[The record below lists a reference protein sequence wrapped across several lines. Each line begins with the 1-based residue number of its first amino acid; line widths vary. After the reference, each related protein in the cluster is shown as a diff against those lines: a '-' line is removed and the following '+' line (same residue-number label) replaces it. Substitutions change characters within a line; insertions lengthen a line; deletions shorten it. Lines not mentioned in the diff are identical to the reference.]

1 MNTATKKSKV
11 VVVGAG
17 KVGASVA
24 YTIMMNNLT
33 SEIVLVDVDRNRA
46 RGEALDISHGIA
58 YFKQVLIRD
67 GDFDDCA
74 DADVVVI
81 AAGLGRQPGQTRLDL
96 ARTNVTVTRDIVG
109 RIMKYASNPLILVIS
124 NPVDVLTYLVQ
135 KESGLRPCRVI
146 GSGTA
151 LDTGRFRYLLSDHC
165 KVDVRNVHA
174 YIIGEH
180 GDSEVPVWSRASIA
194 SKPFDEYC
202 EDCPRRCQKINRQK
216 IFEQTRDAGAEI
228 ILTNTFGG
236 IIRMKGS
243 TFYGVAL
250 AATRIVGAV
259 MGDENSVL
267 TVSSVLTGQY
277 GITDVALSLPSIV
290 NHNGIDRYL
299 DIRISEDEA
308 KLLEQSAEKLKA
320 VIKEVC

>member
-1 MNTATKKSKV
+1 MNTATNKSKV

-33 SEIVLVDVDRNRA
+33 SEIVLVDVDRGRA

-58 YFKQVLIRD
+58 YFKQLTIRD
-67 GDFDDCA
+67 GDFEDCA
-74 DADVVVI
+74 DADVIVI
-81 AAGLGRQPGQTRLDL
+81 TAGIPRQQGQTRIDL
-96 ARTNVTVTRDIVG
+96 ARTNVGVTRDIVR
-109 RIMKYASNPLILVIS
+109 RIMEYATNPLFVVIS
-124 NPVDVLTYLVQ
+124 NPVDVLTYVVQ
-135 KESGLRPCRVI
+135 KESGLPANRVI
-146 GSGTA
+146 GSGTT
-151 LDTGRFRYLLSDHC
+151 LDTGRFRYLLSQHC

-202 EDCPRRCQKINRQK
+202 EDCPRRCLKINRQQ

-228 ILTNTFGG
+228 IKL
-236 IIRMKGS
+236 KGA
-243 TFYGVAL
+243 TFYGIAL
-250 AATRIVGAV
+250 AATRIVGAI

-267 TVSSVLTGQY
+267 TVSSVLDGNY
-277 GITDVALSLPSIV
+277 GISDVALSLPCIV
-290 NHNGIDRYL
+290 NRNGIDRYL
-299 DIRISEDEA
+299 NIRMSDEE
-308 KLLEQSAEKLKA
+308 LMQLGESADKLKS
-320 VIKEVC
+320 VLDEVYSPVAN

>member
-1 MNTATKKSKV
+1 MNTATNKSKV

-33 SEIVLVDVDRNRA
+33 SEIVLVDVDRGKA

-58 YFKQVLIRD
+58 YFKQLTIRD
-67 GDFDDCA
+67 GDFSDCA
-74 DADVVVI
+74 DADVIVI
-81 AAGLGRQPGQTRLDL
+81 TAGIPRQPGQTRIDL
-96 ARTNVTVTRDIVG
+96 ARTNVAVTRDIVR
-109 RIMKYASNPLILVIS
+109 RIMEHASNPLFVVIS
-124 NPVDVLTYLVQ
+124 NPVDVLTYIVQ
-135 KESGLRPCRVI
+135 KESGLPASRVI
-146 GSGTA
+146 GSGTT
-151 LDTGRFRYLLSDHC
+151 LDTGRFRYLLSQHC

-202 EDCPRRCQKINRQK
+202 EDCPRRCLKINRQQ

-228 ILTNTFGG
+228 IKL
-236 IIRMKGS
+236 KGA

-250 AATRIVGAV
+250 AATRIVGAI

-267 TVSSVLTGQY
+267 TVSSVLDGNY
-277 GITDVALSLPSIV
+277 GIKDVALSLPCIV
-290 NHNGIDRYL
+290 NRNGIDRYL
-299 DIRISEDEA
+299 NIRMNDEELA
-308 KLLEQSAEKLKA
+308 LLGESAEKLKA
-320 VIKEVC
+320 VLSEVYEPADK

>member
-1 MNTATKKSKV
+1 MNTATNKSKV

-33 SEIVLVDVDRNRA
+33 SEIVLVDVDRGRA

-58 YFKQVLIRD
+58 YFKQLTIRD
-67 GDFDDCA
+67 GDFEDCA
-74 DADVVVI
+74 DADVIVI
-81 AAGLGRQPGQTRLDL
+81 TAGIPRQPGQTRIDL
-96 ARTNVTVTRDIVG
+96 ARTNVGVTRDIVR
-109 RIMKYASNPLILVIS
+109 RIMEYAANPLFVVIS
-124 NPVDVLTYLVQ
+124 NPVDVLTYVVQ
-135 KESGLRPCRVI
+135 KESGLSANRVI
-146 GSGTA
+146 GSGTT
-151 LDTGRFRYLLSDHC
+151 LDTGRFRYLLSQHC

-202 EDCPRRCQKINRQK
+202 EDCPRRCLKINRQQ

-228 ILTNTFGG
+228 IKL
-236 IIRMKGS
+236 KGA
-243 TFYGVAL
+243 TFYGIAL
-250 AATRIVGAV
+250 AATRIVGAI

-267 TVSSVLTGQY
+267 TVSSVLDGNY
-277 GITDVALSLPSIV
+277 GISDVALSLPCIV
-290 NHNGIDRYL
+290 NRNGIDRYL
-299 DIRISEDEA
+299 NIRMSDEE
-308 KLLEQSAEKLKA
+308 LQQLGESSDKLKS
-320 VIKEVC
+320 VLDEVYGTVAN

>member
-1 MNTATKKSKV
+1 MNTATNKSKV

-17 KVGASVA
+17 KVGATVA

-33 SEIVLVDVDRNRA
+33 SEIVLVDVDRGKA

-58 YFKQVLIRD
+58 YFKQLTIRD
-67 GDFDDCA
+67 GDFSDCA
-74 DADVVVI
+74 DADVIVLT
-81 AAGLGRQPGQTRLDL
+81 AGIPRLPGQTRIDL
-96 ARTNVTVTRDIVG
+96 ARTNVAVTREIV
-109 RIMKYASNPLILVIS
+109 RKVMENATNPLFVVIS
-124 NPVDVLTYLVQ
+124 NPVDVLTYVVQ
-135 KESGLRPCRVI
+135 KESGLPASRVI
-146 GSGTA
+146 GSGTT
-151 LDTGRFRYLLSDHC
+151 LDTGRFRYLISQHC

-202 EDCPRRCQKINRQK
+202 EDCPRRCLKINRQQ

-228 ILTNTFGG
+228 IKL
-236 IIRMKGS
+236 KGA

-267 TVSSVLTGQY
+267 TVSSVLDGNY
-277 GITDVALSLPSIV
+277 GIKDVAVSLPCIV
-290 NHNGIDRYL
+290 NRNGIDRYL
-299 DIRISEDEA
+299 DIRISDEELA
-308 KLLEQSAEKLKA
+308 LFNESAEKLKD
-320 VIKEVC
+320 VLNEVYQPDAK

>member
-1 MNTATKKSKV
+1 MNTATNKSKV

-33 SEIVLVDVDRNRA
+33 SEIVLVDVDRGRA

-58 YFKQVLIRD
+58 YFKQLTIRD
-67 GDFDDCA
+67 GDFSDCA
-74 DADVVVI
+74 DADVIVI
-81 AAGLGRQPGQTRLDL
+81 TAGIPRQPGQTRIDL
-96 ARTNVTVTRDIVG
+96 ARTNVGVTRDIVR
-109 RIMKYASNPLILVIS
+109 RIMEYATNPLFVVIS
-124 NPVDVLTYLVQ
+124 NPVDVLTYVVQ
-135 KESGLRPCRVI
+135 KESGLPANRVI
-146 GSGTA
+146 GSGTT
-151 LDTGRFRYLLSDHC
+151 LDTGRFRYLLSQHC

-202 EDCPRRCQKINRQK
+202 EDCPRRCLKINRQQ

-228 ILTNTFGG
+228 IKL
-236 IIRMKGS
+236 KGA
-243 TFYGVAL
+243 TFYGIAL
-250 AATRIVGAV
+250 AATRVVGAI

-267 TVSSVLTGQY
+267 TVSSVLDGNY
-277 GITDVALSLPSIV
+277 GISDVALSLPCIV
-290 NHNGIDRYL
+290 NRNGIDRYL
-299 DIRISEDEA
+299 NIRMSDEELQ
-308 KLLEQSAEKLKA
+308 LLGESADKLKSVLDEVYDTA
-320 VIKEVC
+320 VK

>member
-1 MNTATKKSKV
+1 MNTATNKSKV

-33 SEIVLVDVDRNRA
+33 SEIVLVDVDRGRA

-58 YFKQVLIRD
+58 YFKQLTIRD
-67 GDFDDCA
+67 GDFEDCA
-74 DADVVVI
+74 DADVIVI
-81 AAGLGRQPGQTRLDL
+81 TAGIPRQPGQTRIDL
-96 ARTNVTVTRDIVG
+96 ARTNIGVTRDIVR
-109 RIMKYASNPLILVIS
+109 RIMEYAANPLFVVIS
-124 NPVDVLTYLVQ
+124 NPVDVLTYVVQ
-135 KESGLRPCRVI
+135 KESGLPANRVI
-146 GSGTA
+146 GSGTT
-151 LDTGRFRYLLSDHC
+151 LDTGRFRYLLSQHC

-202 EDCPRRCQKINRQK
+202 EDCPRRCLKINRQQ

-228 ILTNTFGG
+228 IKL
-236 IIRMKGS
+236 KGA
-243 TFYGVAL
+243 TFYGIAL
-250 AATRIVGAV
+250 AATRIVGAI

-267 TVSSVLTGQY
+267 TVSSVLDGNY
-277 GITDVALSLPSIV
+277 GISDVALSLPCIV
-290 NHNGIDRYL
+290 NRNGIDRYL
-299 DIRISEDEA
+299 NIRMSDEE
-308 KLLEQSAEKLKA
+308 LQQLGESSDKLKS
-320 VIKEVC
+320 VLDEVYGTVAN

>member
-1 MNTATKKSKV
+1 MNTATNKSKV

-33 SEIVLVDVDRNRA
+33 SEIVLVDVDRGRA

-58 YFKQVLIRD
+58 YFKQLTIRD
-67 GDFDDCA
+67 GDFQDCA
-74 DADVVVI
+74 DADVIVI
-81 AAGLGRQPGQTRLDL
+81 TAGIPRQQGQTRIDL
-96 ARTNVTVTRDIVG
+96 ARTNVGVTRDIVR
-109 RIMKYASNPLILVIS
+109 RIMEYATNPLFVVIS
-124 NPVDVLTYLVQ
+124 NPVDVLTYVVQ
-135 KESGLRPCRVI
+135 KESGLPANRVI
-146 GSGTA
+146 GSGTT
-151 LDTGRFRYLLSDHC
+151 LDTGRFRYLLSQHC

-202 EDCPRRCQKINRQK
+202 EDCPRRCLKINRQQ

-228 ILTNTFGG
+228 IKL
-236 IIRMKGS
+236 KGA
-243 TFYGVAL
+243 TFYGIAL
-250 AATRIVGAV
+250 AATRIVGAI

-267 TVSSVLTGQY
+267 TVSSVLDGNY
-277 GITDVALSLPSIV
+277 GISDVALSLPCIV
-290 NHNGIDRYL
+290 NRNGIDRYL
-299 DIRISEDEA
+299 NIRMSDEE
-308 KLLEQSAEKLKA
+308 LMQLGESADKLKS
-320 VIKEVC
+320 VLDEVYCTVAN

>member
-1 MNTATKKSKV
+1 MNTATNKSKI

-33 SEIVLVDVDRNRA
+33 SEIVLVDVDRGRA

-58 YFKQVLIRD
+58 YFKQLTIRD
-67 GDFDDCA
+67 GDFSDCA
-74 DADVVVI
+74 DADVIVI
-81 AAGLGRQPGQTRLDL
+81 TAGIPRQPGQTRIDL
-96 ARTNVTVTRDIVG
+96 ARNNVAVTRDIVK
-109 RIMKYASNPLILVIS
+109 RIMEHATNPLFVVIS
-124 NPVDVLTYLVQ
+124 NPVDVLTYVVQ
-135 KESGLRPCRVI
+135 KESGLPANRVI
-146 GSGTA
+146 GSGTT
-151 LDTGRFRYLLSDHC
+151 LDTGRFRYLLSQHC

-202 EDCPRRCQKINRQK
+202 EDCPRRCLKINRQQ

-228 ILTNTFGG
+228 IKL
-236 IIRMKGS
+236 KGA
-243 TFYGVAL
+243 TFYGIAL
-250 AATRIVGAV
+250 AATRIVGAI

-267 TVSSVLTGQY
+267 TVSSVLNGNY
-277 GITDVALSLPSIV
+277 GIEDVALSLPCIV
-290 NHNGIDRYL
+290 NRNGIDRYL
-299 DIRISEDEA
+299 DIRMSDEELA
-308 KLLEQSAEKLKA
+308 QLKESADKLKA
-320 VIKEVC
+320 VLDEVYDTAVK

>member
-17 KVGASVA
+17 KVGSTVA

-46 RGEALDISHGIA
+46 RGEALDMSHGIA

-74 DADVVVI
+74 DADVIVI
-81 AAGLGRQPGQTRLDL
+81 SAGIGRQPGQTRIDL
-96 ARTNVTVTRDIVG
+96 ARTNVAVTRDIVA
-109 RIMKYASNPLILVIS
+109 RIMKYASNPLIVVIS

-135 KESGLRPCRVI
+135 KESGLRPGRVI
-146 GSGTA
+146 GSGTT
-151 LDTGRFRYLLSDHC
+151 LDTGRFRYLLSQHC
-165 KVDVRNVHA
+165 QVDVRNVHA

-202 EDCPRRCQKINRQK
+202 EDCPKRCQNINRQVM
-216 IFEQTRDAGAEI
+216 FEQTRDGGAEI
-228 ILTNTFGG
+228 IK
-236 IIRMKGS
+236 MKGS
-243 TFYGVAL
+243 TFYGVAQ
-250 AATRIVGAV
+250 AATRIVGAIS
-259 MGDENSVL
+259 GDENSVL

-299 DIRISEDEA
+299 DIRISDEETQQ
-308 KLLEQSAEKLKA
+308 LLQSAEKLKA
-320 VIKEVC
+320 VIREVC

>member
-1 MNTATKKSKV
+1 MNSATNKSKV

-33 SEIVLVDVDRNRA
+33 SEIVLVDVDRGRA

-58 YFKQVLIRD
+58 YFKQVTIRD
-67 GDFDDCA
+67 GDFEDCA
-74 DADVVVI
+74 DADVI
-81 AAGLGRQPGQTRLDL
+81 ILAAGIGRQPGQTRIDL
-96 ARTNVTVTRDIVG
+96 ARTNVSVMRDIVK
-109 RIMKYASNPLILVIS
+109 RIMAHAVNPLIVVIS

-135 KESGLRPCRVI
+135 KESGLPASRVI
-146 GSGTA
+146 GSGTT
-151 LDTGRFRYLLSDHC
+151 LDTGRFRYLLSQHC
-165 KVDVRNVHA
+165 QVDVRNVHA

-202 EDCPRRCQKINRQK
+202 EDCTKKCQRINRQL

-228 ILTNTFGG
+228 IKL
-236 IIRMKGS
+236 KGA

-250 AATRIVGAV
+250 AATRIVGAI

-267 TVSSVLTGQY
+267 TVSSVLDGQY
-277 GITDVALSLPSIV
+277 GIKDVALSLPCVI
-290 NHNGIDRYL
+290 NRQGFDRFL
-299 DIRISEDEA
+299 DIRMNDEEM
-308 KLLEQSAEKLKA
+308 KLLIESSEKLKA
-320 VIKEVC
+320 VIKEVI